1 MTRHVFMRIDQRGIG
16 SVVVNGMELNH
27 MIRSTRVVTQ
37 AGLHTTVE
45 IEFFPEMV
53 TVDTDAV
60 LKAVPIKTSA
70 TRTTQADEVVR
81 HRKPKGRK

>member
-1 MTRHVFMRIDQRGIG
+1 MTRHVFMRIDHRWIG

-27 MIRSTRVVTQ
+27 MIRSTRVVTH
-37 AGLHTTVE
+37 AGRPTTVE

-53 TVDTDAV
+53 TVDTCGM
-60 LKAVPIKTSA
+60 LKAVPVKATA
-70 TRTTQADEVVR
+70 TRTTQADEFVR